1 MGRHRRILQTLEDS
15 LGARVAEGSVLDLM
29 GNGREARHYFAKT
42 IEIAYAPEGKATVE
56 RAGAIS
62 LTGAST
68 SPKGEAPG
76 VRVAVVV
83 LPPLVVKQNGSLT
96 GFSVELWNA
105 IAKRLKV
112 ETSYQI
118 MPDGNA
124 LEEAMRSKSA
134 DLTPAVFITSA
145 RDAAFDFSYP
155 TFEAGLQIMV
165 RETGATVKTAT
176 PLKDMLRLLFS
187 RTTVEWFGV
196 ALLLV
201 LIPAHLVWLLE
212 RRHQNGI
219 ISKRNYF
226 PGIFEAGFWGLS
238 TLTSQA
244 EGMPRQW
251 VARALSIFWMFAG
264 VVFVASYTAQLT
276 TTLTVEQIL
285 GSIEGPSDL
294 PGKPVATLASSI
306 AVDYLREQ
314 KAQVQE
320 LAPDEMFKALLDKKV
335 DAVVAPSPLLAY
347 YAAHEGKGR
356 VKMVGPVFNSRPV
369 AIELQLDSPLRKK
382 IDGALMVLRE
392 NGTYQQI
399 YNKWFGTP

>member
-1 MGRHRRILQTLEDS
+1 
-15 LGARVAEGSVLDLM
+15 
-29 GNGREARHYFAKT
+29 
-42 IEIAYAPEGKATVE
+42 
-56 RAGAIS
+56 
-62 LTGAST
+62 LTGAPT
-68 SPKGEAPG
+68 LAKGKAPE

-83 LPPLVVKQNGSLT
+83 LPPLVMEQNGSLT
-96 GFSVELWNA
+96 GFSIELWNA

-134 DLTPAVFITSA
+134 DLTPTVSITSA

-165 RETGATVKTAT
+165 RETGPTVKTAT
-176 PLKDMLRLLFS
+176 PLEDMLRLLFS
-187 RTTVEWFGV
+187 RTTVEWFAV

-201 LIPAHLVWLLE
+201 LLPAHLVWLLE
-212 RRHQNGI
+212 RQRPDGI
-219 ISKRNYF
+219 VSSRKYF

-276 TTLTVEQIL
+276 TSLTVERIL

-294 PGKPVATLASSI
+294 PGKQVGTLAASI
-306 AVDYLREQ
+306 AADYLREQ

-320 LAPDEMFKALLDKKV
+320 FVPNELFKALLDKKV
-335 DAVVAPSPLLAY
+335 DAVVAASPLLAY
-347 YAAHEGKGR
+347 YAAHEGKAR
-356 VKMVGPVFNSRPV
+356 VKLVGPVFNSAPV

-382 IDGALMVLRE
+382 IDGALIVLRE

-399 YNKWFGTP
+399 YDKWFGAH